1 MTATVFD
8 THAAVTTLRGAGF
21 DERQAEGVVSMVRQ
35 ALSEGVATKADIKD
49 IRGEIK
55 DLRGE
60 IKQLEGRI
68 ESIEGKVEN
77 IEGRMA
83 TKEDLA
89 NLEDRMATKE
99 DLARLETRMTVRFF
113 GGLLAVVV
121 ASTGLTV
128 ALMKLLP

>member
-35 ALSEGVATKADIKD
+35 ALSEGVATKADMKD

-60 IKQLEGRI
+60 IKQLEGEIKRLDSKI
-68 ESIEGKVEN
+68 EDI
-77 IEGRMA
+77 
-83 TKEDLA
+83 
-89 NLEDRMATKE
+89 EDRMATKE
-99 DLARLETRMTVRFF
+99 DLVRLETRMYV
-113 GGLLAVVV
+113 GLLAAVGAVV
-121 ASTGLTV
+121 ALV
-128 ALMKLLP
+128 KLLP

>member
-49 IRGEIK
+49 VRGEIK
-55 DLRGE
+55 DVRGEINELRGE
-60 IKQLEGRI
+60 IKNLRGEIQNLEGRI
-68 ESIEGKVEN
+68 ESV
-77 IEGRMA
+77 
-83 TKEDLA
+83 
-89 NLEDRMATKE
+89 EDRMATKE

-113 GGLLAVVV
+113 GGALAAGGAV
-121 ASTGLTV
+121 V
-128 ALMKLLP
+128 ALMKLIP

>member
-49 IRGEIK
+49 VRGEIK
-55 DLRGE
+55 DVRGEVNELRGE
-60 IKQLEGRI
+60 IKNLRGEIQNLEGRI
-68 ESIEGKVEN
+68 ESV
-77 IEGRMA
+77 
-83 TKEDLA
+83 
-89 NLEDRMATKE
+89 EDRMATKE
-99 DLARLETRMTVRFF
+99 DLARFETRMYVS
-113 GGLLAVVV
+113 LLAAVGAV
-121 ASTGLTV
+121 V

>member
-49 IRGEIK
+49 VRGEIK
-55 DLRGE
+55 DVRGEINELRGE
-60 IKQLEGRI
+60 IKNLRGEIQNLEGRI
-68 ESIEGKVEN
+68 ESV
-77 IEGRMA
+77 
-83 TKEDLA
+83 
-89 NLEDRMATKE
+89 EDRMATKE

-113 GGLLAVVV
+113 GGLLAAAGAV
-121 ASTGLTV
+121 V
-128 ALMKLLP
+128 ALMKLIP

>member
-35 ALSEGVATKADIKD
+35 ALAEGVATKADMKDVRGDIKHLE
-49 IRGEIK
+49 GEIK
-55 DLRGE
+55 R
-60 IKQLEGRI
+60 LEGRI
-68 ESIEGKVEN
+68 EN
-77 IEGRMA
+77 I
-83 TKEDLA
+83 
-89 NLEDRMATKE
+89 EDRMATKE

-113 GGLLAVVV
+113 GGLLAAVG
-121 ASTGLTV
+121 AAV

>member
-35 ALSEGVATKADIKD
+35 ALSEGVATKADMKD
-49 IRGEIK
+49 VRGDIK

-60 IKQLEGRI
+60 IKRLEGRI
-68 ESIEGKVEN
+68 ENV
-77 IEGRMA
+77 
-83 TKEDLA
+83 
-89 NLEDRMATKE
+89 EDRMATKE

-113 GGLLAVVV
+113 GGLLAAVGAV
-121 ASTGLTV
+121 V

>member
-35 ALSEGVATKADIKD
+35 ALAEGVATKADVKD
-49 IRGEIK
+49 LRGDIK

-60 IKQLEGRI
+60 IKGLRGEIERLESKIENEIKRLEGRI
-68 ESIEGKVEN
+68 EN
-77 IEGRMA
+77 I
-83 TKEDLA
+83 
-89 NLEDRMATKE
+89 EDRMATKE
-99 DLARLETRMTVRFF
+99 DLARLETRMYV
-113 GGLLAVVV
+113 GLLAAVGAV
-121 ASTGLTV
+121 V

>member
-35 ALSEGVATKADIKD
+35 ALSEGVATKADMKD
-49 IRGEIK
+49 IRGDIK

-60 IKQLEGRI
+60 IKRLEGRI
-68 ESIEGKVEN
+68 EN
-77 IEGRMA
+77 I
-83 TKEDLA
+83 
-89 NLEDRMATKE
+89 EDRMATKE

-113 GGLLAVVV
+113 GGLLAAVGAV
-121 ASTGLTV
+121 V

>member
-35 ALSEGVATKADIKD
+35 ALSEGVATKADMKD
-49 IRGEIK
+49 IRGDIK

-60 IKQLEGRI
+60 IKRLEGRI
-68 ESIEGKVEN
+68 ENV
-77 IEGRMA
+77 
-83 TKEDLA
+83 
-89 NLEDRMATKE
+89 EDRMATKE

-113 GGLLAVVV
+113 GGLLAAVGAV
-121 ASTGLTV
+121 V

>member
-35 ALSEGVATKADIKD
+35 ALSEGVATKADVKD
-49 IRGEIK
+49 LRGEIK

-60 IKQLEGRI
+60 IKQ
-68 ESIEGKVEN
+68 IEGEIKRLDSK
-77 IEGRMA
+77 IE
-83 TKEDLA
+83 DI
-89 NLEDRMATKE
+89 EDRMATKE

-113 GGLLAVVV
+113 GGLLAAVGAV
-121 ASTGLTV
+121 V

>member
-35 ALSEGVATKADIKD
+35 ALSEGVATKADMKD
-49 IRGEIK
+49 IRGDMK
-55 DLRGE
+55 DLRGD
-60 IKQLEGRI
+60 IKRLEGRI
-68 ESIEGKVEN
+68 EN
-77 IEGRMA
+77 I
-83 TKEDLA
+83 
-89 NLEDRMATKE
+89 EDRMATKE

-113 GGLLAVVV
+113 GGLLAAVGAV
-121 ASTGLTV
+121 V